1 MITVLSRA
9 NIWKAAVVLIALA
22 AIGWNIWNAGMVTGY
37 IDPVRKLGAQ
47 DEAVYTREAIHMA
60 LHGDW
65 MTQTFLDRF
74 VLFKPPL
81 LMWLSGLSVKLLG
94 VNSVGV
100 RLPAILS
107 GVAICLLAFGMVN
120 RSARAGGWAAVVL
133 LVSDRLFHTL
143 ARANLTDMLLCA
155 CVVACFAAFGRDT
168 AMRERRTVWWF
179 GAAAGCAILTKS
191 IAGLLPFVV
200 AGLFWTLVRG
210 ESRPRLRRLL
220 LSAAIAAAVA
230 LPWHVY
236 QGIVHPQ
243 WFLAEY
249 LGVQLLAFG
258 GKPPQTSQ
266 ENQIVFYLSRL
277 WYGDPELLLLSA
289 MAMPAFG
296 VAVWRRKD
304 PEAVLLGCWLTVF
317 GAALLIFQYRSVQ
330 YMLPLIP
337 ALAILAARFLPALQR
352 PLTVAILCAA
362 FALKAASP
370 GAAWGLPFS
379 GGNTLPVAGALS
391 AYCEERRDTDLII
404 LDPDDEFYSAVLP
417 LKQVR
422 YGIVDAD
429 DRNFRLEPHLHW
441 LGVILSVPEFA
452 SVDSG
457 LYTERLRSW
466 GLRDGKPIGT
476 TIFGHEVAEFQRLV
490 VLRQQSDFLVPRSW
504 LNADMVSGRELR
516 IAPEGRVF
524 LLASGAGKLGTPAWG
539 CRM

>member
-1 MITVLSRA
+1 MITVLSRSHL
-9 NIWKAAVVLIALA
+9 IKAAVFAVALV

-60 LHGDW
+60 LRGDW

-100 RLPAILS
+100 RLPAMLA
-107 GVAICLLAFGMVN
+107 GALICLLAFGMA
-120 RSARAGGWAAVVL
+120 RGSAQWAGWAAVAL

-143 ARANLTDMLLCA
+143 ARANLTDILLCA
-155 CVVACFAAFGRDT
+155 CVTACFAVFAQDT
-168 AMRERRTVWWF
+168 AMRQRRTVWLF
-179 GAAAGCAILTKS
+179 GAAAGAAILTKS
-191 IAGLLPFVV
+191 IAGLLPFAVV
-200 AGLFWTLVRG
+200 GLFWLVAGRENKPG
-210 ESRPRLRRLL
+210 LKRLA
-220 LSAAIAAAVA
+220 LSAAIAAAIA

-236 QGIVHPQ
+236 QAVVHQQ

-266 ENQIVFYLSRL
+266 ENQIVFYLLRL
-277 WYGDPELLLLSA
+277 WFGDPELTLLSA
-289 MAMPAFG
+289 MALPALG
-296 VAVWRRKD
+296 IAAWKRKD
-304 PEAVLLGCWLTVF
+304 SAALLLTCWLVVF

-337 ALAILAARFLPALQR
+337 ALAIAAACFLPALSR
-352 PLTVAILCAA
+352 PLTVMILSAA
-362 FALKAASP
+362 FAVKVSSP
-370 GAAWGLPFS
+370 GATWGLPFAS
-379 GGNTLPVAGALS
+379 GNTLPVAGALS
-391 AYCEERRDTDLII
+391 AYCEERRDADLFV

-422 YGIVDAD
+422 YGIVDAQ

-441 LGVILSVPEFA
+441 LGVILSVAEFETA
-452 SVDSG
+452 DRKV
-457 LYTERLRSW
+457 YAERLKSW
-466 GLRDGKPIGT
+466 GLANAKPVGT
-476 TIFGHEVAEFQRLV
+476 SLFGHSVPEFQTLV
-490 VLRQQSDFLVPRSW
+490 IERPESDFLVPRNW
-504 LNADMVSGRELR
+504 LNAEMVTGRELR
-516 IAPEGRVF
+516 IASEGRVF
-524 LLASGAGKLGTPAWG
+524 LLARKAGKLAQPAWG
-539 CRM
+539 CRI